1 MLYRLGLASEPSTRA
16 RTRTRTPSHSVPKRK
31 SHSWLGLSD
40 LVPTQG
46 TVSTTI
52 ESGGE
57 TSSGTRLS
65 RTRLSL
71 RSVVLDAQSPGFGGI
86 TQCVAEQEVE
96 GPPRLQLRDSLRHS
110 LMRGSGY
117 AVGGG
122 A

>member
-1 MLYRLGLASEPSTRA
+1 MSRYCGPSEHPIRQGA
-16 RTRTRTPSHSVPKRK
+16 LKRK

-46 TVSTTI
+46 TVETTI

-71 RSVVLDAQSPGFGGI
+71 GNVVLDAQSPGFGGI
-86 TQCVAEQEVE
+86 TQCVAVEQEVE

-117 AVGGG
+117 AVDRG